1 MDPRFNDIFTRPE
14 NQIFQVVFFPDR
26 IYHAQYLNATRSA
39 RYRYNVTEV
48 RNKLDIT
55 ILKGEVYL
63 DGSLLT
69 NFVRIE
75 YRASRL
81 IEVVREKQRLLRGSI
96 VAYFKMIPTDA
107 TNAVD
112 VQRLKLHFCPWIR
125 AYQTEIWGTLEP
137 PAGMSHDI
145 KVRSTMGVEGSITRL
160 KNFSPALADI
170 DSIRQTVMAFR
181 EDDIDE
187 PFGYRIDDADAAWDN
202 NFSRTI
208 QVPNTQDPSADQNTV
223 PLNNYAVDFRRGW
236 YLDARTTEPVRYRNG
251 MVDYT
256 DPNNPDR
263 SDNNIIEMRWM
274 LQQELGTALV
284 YFHEVTIPPG
294 CIEGTH
300 RHIGSEELYYIF
312 EGEGVAHMGE
322 GDDPKVS
329 DPAGP
334 YPLKQVDVFGL
345 GALPVREVP
354 VKPGMIIYTKSGGI
368 HGIRNPGTV
377 PLRFVAF
384 GYHTV

>member
-1 MDPRFNDIFTRPE
+1 MDPRFNEIFTKPE
-14 NQIFQVVFFPDR
+14 NQIFDIVFFPDR
-26 IYHAQYLNATRSA
+26 IYHAQYLNATRSS

-48 RNKLDIT
+48 RNKLDIA

-69 NFVRIE
+69 NFIRIE

-81 IEVVREKQRLLRGSI
+81 IELVREKGRFLQDAIL
-96 VAYFKMIPTDA
+96 AYFKVVPADSSKAADA
-107 TNAVD
+107 TI
-112 VQRLKLHFCPWIR
+112 KLHFCPWIR
-125 AYQTEIWGTLEP
+125 AFQAEIWGTLEP

-145 KVRSTMGVEGSITRL
+145 KVLSLMGRDGSITRL
-160 KNFSPALADI
+160 RNFDPALTDI
-170 DSIRQTVMAFR
+170 DSIRQVVTAIR
-181 EDDIDE
+181 ENDIDE
-187 PFGYRIDDADAAWDN
+187 PFGYQINDPAWDN
-202 NFSRTI
+202 NYSRTI
-208 QVPNTQDPSADQNTV
+208 QVPNTQDPSAAQNTV
-223 PLNNYAVDFRRGW
+223 ELKNYELNFRRGW
-236 YLDARTTEPVRYRNG
+236 YLDARQTAPVRYLNG

-263 SDNNIIEMRWM
+263 SPNNIIEMRWM

-312 EGEGVAHMGE
+312 EGEGLAHMGE
-322 GDDPKVS
+322 GDDPNVTT
-329 DPAGP
+329 GP
-334 YPLKQVDVFGL
+334 YPRKEVDVFGL
-345 GALPVREVP
+345 GKLPIREVP
-354 VKPGMIIYTKSGGI
+354 VKPGTIIYTKSGGI
-368 HGIRNPGTV
+368 HGIRNPGAN

>member
-1 MDPRFNDIFTRPE
+1 MDPRFNEIFTKPE
-14 NQIFQVVFFPDR
+14 NQIFDIVFFPDR
-26 IYHAQYLNATRSA
+26 IYHAQYLNATRSS

-48 RNKLDIT
+48 RNKLDIA

-69 NFVRIE
+69 NFIRIE

-81 IEVVREKQRLLRGSI
+81 IELVREKGRFLQDAIL
-96 VAYFKMIPTDA
+96 AYFKVVPADSSKAADA
-107 TNAVD
+107 TI
-112 VQRLKLHFCPWIR
+112 KLHFCPWIR
-125 AYQTEIWGTLEP
+125 AYQAEIWGTLEP

-145 KVRSTMGVEGSITRL
+145 KVLSLMGRDGSITRL
-160 KNFSPALADI
+160 RNFDPALTDI
-170 DSIRQTVMAFR
+170 DSIRQVVTAIR
-181 EDDIDE
+181 ENDIDE
-187 PFGYRIDDADAAWDN
+187 PFGYQINDPAWDN
-202 NFSRTI
+202 NYSRTI
-208 QVPNTQDPSADQNTV
+208 QVPNTQDPSAAQNTV
-223 PLNNYAVDFRRGW
+223 ELKNYELNFRRGW
-236 YLDARTTEPVRYRNG
+236 YLDARQTPPVRYLNG

-263 SDNNIIEMRWM
+263 SPNNIIEMRWM

-312 EGEGVAHMGE
+312 EGEGLAHMGE
-322 GDDPKVS
+322 GDDPNVTK
-329 DPAGP
+329 GP
-334 YPLKQVDVFGL
+334 YPRKEVDVFGL
-345 GALPVREVP
+345 GKLPIREVP
-354 VKPGMIIYTKSGGI
+354 VKPGTIIYTKSGGI
-368 HGIRNPGTV
+368 HGIRNPGAN

>member
-1 MDPRFNDIFTRPE
+1 MDPRFNKLFTDPE
-14 NQIFQVVFFPDR
+14 NQIFQIVFFPDR
-26 IYHAQYLNATRSA
+26 IYHAQYLNATRST

-63 DGSLLT
+63 DGVLLT
-69 NFVRIE
+69 TFVRVE

-81 IEVVREKQRLLRGSI
+81 VELVREKGRWLQDKLI
-96 VAYFKMIPTDA
+96 AYIKIIPTDSSAA
-107 TNAVD
+107 TD
-112 VQRLKLHFCPWIR
+112 GQITLHFCPYIR
-125 AYQTEIWGTLEP
+125 SYQAEIWGTLEP
-137 PAGMSHDI
+137 PPGMSHDI
-145 KVRSTMGVEGSITRL
+145 KVRALIGADGEITRL
-160 KNFSPALADI
+160 KNFSPKLADI
-170 DSIRQTVMAFR
+170 DSVRQVITAFR
-181 EDDIDE
+181 ENDIDE
-187 PFGYRIDDADAAWDN
+187 PLGYEINDAQWDN
-202 NFSRTI
+202 YYSRTI

-223 PLNNYAVDFRRGW
+223 ALGNYEVDYRRGW
-236 YLDARTTEPVRYRNG
+236 YLDARKTDPVRYRNG

-256 DPNNPDR
+256 DPANPDR
-263 SDNNIIEMRWM
+263 TDNNIIEMRWM
-274 LQQELGTALV
+274 LQQELGTGLV

-322 GDDPKVS
+322 GDDPNVS
-329 DPAGP
+329 SGSA
-334 YPLKQVDVFGL
+334 YPLKNVDVYGL
-345 GALPVREVP
+345 GKLPIREVP

>member
-1 MDPRFNDIFTRPE
+1 MDPRFNEIFTKPE
-14 NQIFQVVFFPDR
+14 NQIFDIVFFPDR
-26 IYHAQYLNATRSA
+26 IYHAQYLNATRSS

-48 RNKLDIT
+48 RNKLDIA
-55 ILKGEVYL
+55 ILKGEVYM

-69 NFVRIE
+69 NFIRIE

-81 IEVVREKQRLLRGSI
+81 IELVREKGRFLQDAIL
-96 VAYFKMIPTDA
+96 AYFKVVPADSSKAADA
-107 TNAVD
+107 TI
-112 VQRLKLHFCPWIR
+112 KLHFCPWIR
-125 AYQTEIWGTLEP
+125 AYQAEIWGTLEP

-145 KVRSTMGVEGSITRL
+145 KVLSLMGRDASITRL
-160 KNFSPALADI
+160 RNFDPALTDI
-170 DSIRQTVMAFR
+170 DSIRQVITAIR

-187 PFGYRIDDADAAWDN
+187 PFGYQINDPAWDN
-202 NFSRTI
+202 NYSRTI
-208 QVPNTQDPSADQNTV
+208 QVPNTQDPSAAQNTV
-223 PLNNYAVDFRRGW
+223 ELKNYELNFRRGW
-236 YLDARTTEPVRYRNG
+236 YLDARQTAPVRYLNG

-263 SDNNIIEMRWM
+263 SPNNIIEMRWM
-274 LQQELGTALV
+274 LQQEVGTALV

-312 EGEGVAHMGE
+312 EGEGLAHMGE
-322 GDDPKVS
+322 GDDPNVTT
-329 DPAGP
+329 GP
-334 YPLKQVDVFGL
+334 YPRKEVDVFGL
-345 GALPVREVP
+345 GKLPIREVP
-354 VKPGMIIYTKSGGI
+354 VKPGTIIYTKSGGI
-368 HGIRNPGTV
+368 HGIRNPGAN

>member
-1 MDPRFNDIFTRPE
+1 MDPRFNEIFTKPE
-14 NQIFQVVFFPDR
+14 NQIFDIVFFPDR
-26 IYHAQYLNATRSA
+26 IYHAQYLNATRSS

-48 RNKLDIT
+48 RNKLDIA
-55 ILKGEVYL
+55 ILKGEVYM

-69 NFVRIE
+69 NFIRIE

-81 IEVVREKQRLLRGSI
+81 IELVREKGRFLQDAIL
-96 VAYFKMIPTDA
+96 AYFKVVPADSSKAADA
-107 TNAVD
+107 TI
-112 VQRLKLHFCPWIR
+112 KLHFCPWIR
-125 AYQTEIWGTLEP
+125 AYQAEIWGTLEP

-145 KVRSTMGVEGSITRL
+145 KVLSLMGRDGSITRL
-160 KNFSPALADI
+160 RNFDPALTDI
-170 DSIRQTVMAFR
+170 DSIRQVITAIR

-187 PFGYRIDDADAAWDN
+187 PFGYQINDPAWDN
-202 NFSRTI
+202 NYSRTI
-208 QVPNTQDPSADQNTV
+208 QVPNTQDPSAAQNTV
-223 PLNNYAVDFRRGW
+223 ELKNYELDYRRGW
-236 YLDARTTEPVRYRNG
+236 YLDARQTAPVRYLNG

-263 SDNNIIEMRWM
+263 TPNNIIEMRWM

-312 EGEGVAHMGE
+312 EGEGLAHMGE
-322 GDDPKVS
+322 GDDPNVTT
-329 DPAGP
+329 GP
-334 YPLKQVDVFGL
+334 YPRKEVDVFGL
-345 GALPVREVP
+345 GKLPIREVP
-354 VKPGMIIYTKSGGI
+354 VKPGTIIYTKSGGI
-368 HGIRNPGTV
+368 HGIRNPGAN

>member
-1 MDPRFNDIFTRPE
+1 MDPRFNKIFTDPE
-14 NQIFQVVFFPDR
+14 NQIFQIVFFPDR
-26 IYHAQYLNATRSA
+26 IYHAQYLNATVSP

-48 RNKLDIT
+48 RNKLDIA

-69 NFVRIE
+69 TFIRME

-81 IEVVREKQRLLRGSI
+81 IELVREKGRWLQDTVI
-96 VAYFKMIPTDA
+96 AYLKIQTADA
-107 TNAVD
+107 GRDAD
-112 VQRLKLHFCPWIR
+112 AQLKLHYCPWIR
-125 AYQTEIWGTLEP
+125 AFQVEIWGTLEP
-137 PAGMSHDI
+137 PEGMSHDI
-145 KVRSTMGVEGSITRL
+145 KALSLMGASGEITRVR
-160 KNFSPALADI
+160 NFSHGLVDI
-170 DSIRQTVMAFR
+170 YSIRQVITAIR
-181 EDDIDE
+181 ENDIDE
-187 PFGYRIDDADAAWDN
+187 PLGYAIADPQWDN
-202 NFSRTI
+202 NNGRTI
-208 QVPNTQDPSADQNTV
+208 QQPNTQDPSADANTV
-223 PLNNYAVDFRRGW
+223 KLLNYEVDFRRGW
-236 YLDARTTEPVRYRNG
+236 YLNARETAPVRYRNG

-256 DPNNPDR
+256 DPSNPDR
-263 SDNNIIEMRWM
+263 SDGNIIEMRWM
-274 LQQELGTALV
+274 LQQELGGTLV

-312 EGEGVAHMGE
+312 EGEGIAHMGE
-322 GDDPKVS
+322 GDDPAVS
-329 DPAGP
+329 STGT
-334 YPLKQVDVFGL
+334 YPQKNVDVYGL
-345 GALPVREVP
+345 GKLPIREVP

>member
-1 MDPRFNDIFTRPE
+1 MDPRFNDIFSKPE
-14 NQIFQVVFFPDR
+14 NQIFDIVFFPDR
-26 IYHAQYLNATRSA
+26 IYHAQYLNATRSS

-48 RNKLDIT
+48 RNKLDIA
-55 ILKGEVYL
+55 ILKGEVYM

-69 NFVRIE
+69 NFIRIE

-81 IEVVREKQRLLRGSI
+81 IELVREKSRFIQDTLL
-96 VAYFKMIPTDA
+96 AYFKVVPADSSKAADA
-107 TNAVD
+107 TI
-112 VQRLKLHFCPWIR
+112 KLHFCPWIR
-125 AYQTEIWGTLEP
+125 AFQAEIWGTLEP

-145 KVRSTMGVEGSITRL
+145 KVLSLMGREGSITRL
-160 KNFSPALADI
+160 KNFDPALADI
-170 DSIRQTVMAFR
+170 DSIRQVITAIR
-181 EDDIDE
+181 ESEVDE
-187 PFGYRIDDADAAWDN
+187 PFGYKINDPAWDN

-208 QVPNTQDPSADQNTV
+208 QLPNTQDPSAGQNTV
-223 PLNNYAVDFRRGW
+223 PLNNYELDFRRGW
-236 YLDARTTEPVRYRNG
+236 YLDARQTAPVRYLNG

-263 SDNNIIEMRWM
+263 SPNNIIEMRWM
-274 LQQELGTALV
+274 LQQELGASLV

-312 EGEGVAHMGE
+312 EGEGLAHMGE
-322 GDDPKVS
+322 GDDPSVTT
-329 DPAGP
+329 GR
-334 YPLKQVDVFGL
+334 YPRKEVDVFGL
-345 GALPVREVP
+345 GKLPIREVP
-354 VKPGMIIYTKSGGI
+354 VKPGTIIYTKSGGI
-368 HGIRNPGTV
+368 HGIRNPGAN

>member
-1 MDPRFNDIFTRPE
+1 MDPRFNEIFTKPE
-14 NQIFQVVFFPDR
+14 NQIFDIVFFPDR
-26 IYHAQYLNATRSA
+26 IYHAQYLNATRSS

-48 RNKLDIT
+48 RNKLDIA

-69 NFVRIE
+69 NFIRIE

-81 IEVVREKQRLLRGSI
+81 IELVREKSRFIQDTLL
-96 VAYFKMIPTDA
+96 AYFKVVPADSSKGADA
-107 TNAVD
+107 TI
-112 VQRLKLHFCPWIR
+112 KLHFCPWIR
-125 AYQTEIWGTLEP
+125 AFQAEIWGTLEP

-145 KVRSTMGVEGSITRL
+145 KVLSLMGREGSITRL
-160 KNFSPALADI
+160 KNFDPALADI
-170 DSIRQTVMAFR
+170 DSIRQVITAIR
-181 EDDIDE
+181 ESDVDE
-187 PFGYRIDDADAAWDN
+187 PFGYKINDPAWDN

-208 QVPNTQDPSADQNTV
+208 QVPNTQDPSAGQNTV
-223 PLNNYAVDFRRGW
+223 PLNNYELDFRRGW
-236 YLDARTTEPVRYRNG
+236 YLDTRQTAPVRYLNG

-263 SDNNIIEMRWM
+263 GPNNIIEMRWM
-274 LQQELGTALV
+274 LQQELGASLV

-312 EGEGVAHMGE
+312 EGEGLAHMGE
-322 GDDPKVS
+322 GDDPNVTT
-329 DPAGP
+329 GP
-334 YPLKQVDVFGL
+334 YPRKEVDVFGL
-345 GALPVREVP
+345 GKLPIREVP
-354 VKPGMIIYTKSGGI
+354 VKPGTIIYTKSGGI
-368 HGIRNPGTV
+368 HGIRNPGTN

>member
-1 MDPRFNDIFTRPE
+1 MDPRFDDIFDRPE
-14 NQIFQVVFFPDR
+14 NQIFQIVFFPDR
-26 IYHAQYLNATRSA
+26 IYHAQYLNATESS

-48 RNKLDIT
+48 RNKLDVA

-69 NFVRIE
+69 TFVRME

-81 IEVVREKQRLLRGSI
+81 IELVREKGRWLQERLR
-96 VAYFKMIPTDA
+96 A
-107 TNAVD
+107 N
-112 VQRLKLHFCPWIR
+112 LKLVTRDGATAESQVTLHYCRWIR
-125 AYQTEIWGTLEP
+125 AFQVEIWGTLEP
-137 PAGMSHDI
+137 PAGMSHSI
-145 KVRSTMGVEGSITRL
+145 KVLALMGNNGQITRR
-160 KNFSPALADI
+160 KNFNQALQDI
-170 DSIRQTVMAFR
+170 DAIQQVFTDIR
-181 EDDIDE
+181 EDEIDE
-187 PFGYRIDDADAAWDN
+187 PLGYKNNNPAIDN

-208 QVPNTQDPSADQNTV
+208 QSPISTSPSAEKNTV
-223 PLNNYAVDFRRGW
+223 ELDNYELNFRRGW
-236 YLDARTTEPVRYRNG
+236 YLDARKTEPVRYRNG

-256 DPNNPDR
+256 NPNNPDK
-263 SDNNIIEMRWM
+263 SDNNIIEMRWL

-322 GDDPKVS
+322 GDDPGVS
-329 DPAGP
+329 RDGIF
-334 YPLKQVDVFGL
+334 PLKQVDVYGL
-345 GALPVREVP
+345 GKLPVREVP
-354 VKPGMIIYTKSGGI
+354 VKPGSIIYTKSGGI

>member
-1 MDPRFNDIFTRPE
+1 MDPRFNEIFTKPE
-14 NQIFQVVFFPDR
+14 NQIFDIVFFPDR
-26 IYHAQYLNATRSA
+26 IYHAQYLNATRSS

-48 RNKLDIT
+48 RNKLDIA
-55 ILKGEVYL
+55 ILKGEVYM

-69 NFVRIE
+69 NFIRIE

-81 IEVVREKQRLLRGSI
+81 IELVREKGRFLQDAIL
-96 VAYFKMIPTDA
+96 AYFKVVPADSSKAADA
-107 TNAVD
+107 TI
-112 VQRLKLHFCPWIR
+112 KLHFCPWIR
-125 AYQTEIWGTLEP
+125 AYQAEIWGTLEP

-145 KVRSTMGVEGSITRL
+145 KVLSLMGRDGSITRL
-160 KNFSPALADI
+160 RNFDPALTDI
-170 DSIRQTVMAFR
+170 DSIRQVITAIR

-187 PFGYRIDDADAAWDN
+187 PFGYQINDPAWDN
-202 NFSRTI
+202 NYSRTI
-208 QVPNTQDPSADQNTV
+208 QVPNTQDPSAAQNTV
-223 PLNNYAVDFRRGW
+223 ELKNYELNFRRGW
-236 YLDARTTEPVRYRNG
+236 YLDARETAPVRYLNG

-263 SDNNIIEMRWM
+263 SPNNIIEMRWM

-312 EGEGVAHMGE
+312 EGEGLAHMGE
-322 GDDPKVS
+322 GDDPNV
-329 DPAGP
+329 ATGP
-334 YPLKQVDVFGL
+334 YPRKEVDVFGL
-345 GALPVREVP
+345 GKLPIREVP
-354 VKPGMIIYTKSGGI
+354 VKPGTIIYTKSGGI
-368 HGIRNPGTV
+368 HGIRNPGAN

>member
-1 MDPRFNDIFTRPE
+1 MDPRFNEIFDRPE

-26 IYHAQYLNATRSA
+26 IYHAQYLNATRSS

-48 RNKLDIT
+48 RNKLDIA

-63 DGSLLT
+63 DGTLLT
-69 NFVRIE
+69 NFIRIE

-81 IEVVREKQRLLRGSI
+81 IEVVREKGRFLQDSVIAYLKVASADGSRT
-96 VAYFKMIPTDA
+96 ADA
-107 TNAVD
+107 
-112 VQRLKLHFCPWIR
+112 QIKLHFCPWIR
-125 AYQTEIWGTLEP
+125 AYQAEIWGSLEA

-145 KVRSTMGVEGSITRL
+145 KVRALMGADASITRR
-160 KNFSPALADI
+160 KNFSPLLTDI
-170 DSIRQTVMAFR
+170 DLIKDAVTAIR
-181 EDDIDE
+181 ESDIDE
-187 PFGYRIDDADAAWDN
+187 PLGYHISDQDAVWDN
-202 NFSRTI
+202 NFGRTI
-208 QVPNTQDPSADQNTV
+208 QVPNTQNPSADENTV
-223 PLNNYAVDFRRGW
+223 PLKNYELNFRRGW
-236 YLDARTTEPVRYRNG
+236 YLDARAVDPVRYRNG

-263 SDNNIIEMRWM
+263 SDNNIIEMRWL

-322 GDDPKVS
+322 GDDPAVS
-329 DPAGP
+329 TGGTFP
-334 YPLKQVDVFGL
+334 QEEVDVFGL
-345 GALPVREVP
+345 GKLPVRVVP
-354 VKPGMIIYTKSGGI
+354 VKPGTIIYTKSGGI
-368 HGIRNPGTV
+368 HGIRNHGAV

>member
-1 MDPRFNDIFTRPE
+1 MDPRFNEIFTKPE
-14 NQIFQVVFFPDR
+14 NQIFDIVFFPDR
-26 IYHAQYLNATRSA
+26 IYHAQYLNATRSS

-48 RNKLDIT
+48 RNKLDIA

-69 NFVRIE
+69 NFIRIE

-81 IEVVREKQRLLRGSI
+81 IELVREKGRFLQDAIL
-96 VAYFKMIPTDA
+96 AYFKVVPADSSKAADA
-107 TNAVD
+107 TI
-112 VQRLKLHFCPWIR
+112 KLHFCPWIR
-125 AYQTEIWGTLEP
+125 AYQAEIWGTLEP

-145 KVRSTMGVEGSITRL
+145 KVLSLMGRDGSITRL
-160 KNFSPALADI
+160 RNFDPALTDI
-170 DSIRQTVMAFR
+170 DSIRQVVTAIR
-181 EDDIDE
+181 ENDIDE
-187 PFGYRIDDADAAWDN
+187 PFGYQINDPAWDN
-202 NFSRTI
+202 NYSRTI
-208 QVPNTQDPSADQNTV
+208 QVPNTQDPSAAQNTV
-223 PLNNYAVDFRRGW
+223 ELKNYELDYRRGW
-236 YLDARTTEPVRYRNG
+236 YLDARQTAPVRYLNG

-263 SDNNIIEMRWM
+263 TPNNIIEMRWM

-312 EGEGVAHMGE
+312 EGEGLAHMGE
-322 GDDPKVS
+322 GDDPNVTT
-329 DPAGP
+329 GP
-334 YPLKQVDVFGL
+334 YPRKEVDVFGL
-345 GALPVREVP
+345 GKLPIREVP
-354 VKPGMIIYTKSGGI
+354 VKPGTIIYTKSGGI
-368 HGIRNPGTV
+368 HGIRNPGAN

-384 GYHTV
+384 GYHTL

>member
-1 MDPRFNDIFTRPE
+1 MDPRFNEIFTKPE
-14 NQIFQVVFFPDR
+14 NQIFDIVFFPDR
-26 IYHAQYLNATRSA
+26 IYHAQYLNATRSS

-48 RNKLDIT
+48 RNKLDIA
-55 ILKGEVYL
+55 ILKGEVYM

-69 NFVRIE
+69 NFIRIE

-81 IEVVREKQRLLRGSI
+81 IELVREKGRFLQDAIL
-96 VAYFKMIPTDA
+96 AYFKVVPADSSKAAEA
-107 TNAVD
+107 TI
-112 VQRLKLHFCPWIR
+112 KLHFCPWIR
-125 AYQTEIWGTLEP
+125 AYQAEIWGTLEP

-145 KVRSTMGVEGSITRL
+145 KVLSLMGRDGSITRL
-160 KNFSPALADI
+160 RNFDPALTDI
-170 DSIRQTVMAFR
+170 DSIRQVITAIR

-187 PFGYRIDDADAAWDN
+187 PFGYQINDPAWDN
-202 NFSRTI
+202 NYSRTI
-208 QVPNTQDPSADQNTV
+208 QVPNTQDPSAAQNTV
-223 PLNNYAVDFRRGW
+223 ELKNYELNFRRGW
-236 YLDARTTEPVRYRNG
+236 YLDARQTAPVRYLNG

-263 SDNNIIEMRWM
+263 SPNNIIEMRWM
-274 LQQELGTALV
+274 LQQEVGTALV

-312 EGEGVAHMGE
+312 EGEGLAHMGE
-322 GDDPKVS
+322 GDDPNVTT
-329 DPAGP
+329 GP
-334 YPLKQVDVFGL
+334 YPRKEVDVFGL
-345 GALPVREVP
+345 GKLPIREVP
-354 VKPGMIIYTKSGGI
+354 VKPGTIIYTKSGGI
-368 HGIRNPGTV
+368 HGIRNPGPS

>member
-1 MDPRFNDIFTRPE
+1 MDPRFNEIFTKPE
-14 NQIFQVVFFPDR
+14 NQIFDIVFFPDR
-26 IYHAQYLNATRSA
+26 IYHAQYLNATRSS

-48 RNKLDIT
+48 RNKLDIA

-69 NFVRIE
+69 NFIRIE

-81 IEVVREKQRLLRGSI
+81 IELVREKGRFLQDAIL
-96 VAYFKMIPTDA
+96 AYFKVVPADSSKAADA
-107 TNAVD
+107 TI
-112 VQRLKLHFCPWIR
+112 KLHFCPWIR
-125 AYQTEIWGTLEP
+125 AFQAEIWGTLEP

-145 KVRSTMGVEGSITRL
+145 KVLSLMGRDGSITRL
-160 KNFSPALADI
+160 RNFDPALTDI
-170 DSIRQTVMAFR
+170 DSIRQVVTAIR
-181 EDDIDE
+181 ENDIDE
-187 PFGYRIDDADAAWDN
+187 PFGYQINDPAWDN
-202 NFSRTI
+202 NYSRTI
-208 QVPNTQDPSADQNTV
+208 QVPNTQDPSAAQNTV
-223 PLNNYAVDFRRGW
+223 ELKNYELNFRRGW
-236 YLDARTTEPVRYRNG
+236 YLDARQTAPVRYLNG

-263 SDNNIIEMRWM
+263 SPNNIIEMRWM

-312 EGEGVAHMGE
+312 EGEGLAHMGE
-322 GDDPKVS
+322 GDDPNVTT
-329 DPAGP
+329 GP
-334 YPLKQVDVFGL
+334 YPRKEVDVFGL
-345 GALPVREVP
+345 GKLPIREVP
-354 VKPGMIIYTKSGGI
+354 VKPGTIIYTKSGGI
-368 HGIRNPGTV
+368 HGIRNPGAN

-384 GYHTV
+384 GYHTL

>member
-1 MDPRFNDIFTRPE
+1 MDPRFNDIFTKPE
-14 NQIFQVVFFPDR
+14 NQIFDIVFFPDR
-26 IYHAQYLNATRSA
+26 IYHAQYLNATRSS

-48 RNKLDIT
+48 RNKLDIA

-69 NFVRIE
+69 NFIRIE

-81 IEVVREKQRLLRGSI
+81 IELVREKGRFIQDALL
-96 VAYFKMIPTDA
+96 AYFKVVPTDSTKAADA
-107 TNAVD
+107 TI
-112 VQRLKLHFCPWIR
+112 KLHFCPWIR
-125 AYQTEIWGTLEP
+125 AFQAEIWGTLEP
-137 PAGMSHDI
+137 PPRMSHDI
-145 KVRSTMGVEGSITRL
+145 KVLSLMGRDGSITRL
-160 KNFSPALADI
+160 RNFDPALTDI
-170 DSIRQTVMAFR
+170 DSIRQVITAIR
-181 EDDIDE
+181 ESDVDE
-187 PFGYRIDDADAAWDN
+187 PFGYQINDAAWDN

-208 QVPNTQDPSADQNTV
+208 QVPNTQDPSAGQNTV
-223 PLNNYAVDFRRGW
+223 ELKNYELDFRRGW
-236 YLDARTTEPVRYRNG
+236 YLDARQTAPVRYLNG

-263 SDNNIIEMRWM
+263 GPNNIIEMRWM
-274 LQQELGTALV
+274 LQQELGTSLV

-322 GDDPKVS
+322 GDDPNVTS
-329 DPAGP
+329 GP
-334 YPLKQVDVFGL
+334 YPRKEVDVFGL
-345 GALPVREVP
+345 GKLPVREVP
-354 VKPGMIIYTKSGGI
+354 VKPGTIIYTKSGGI
-368 HGIRNPGTV
+368 HGIRNPGTN